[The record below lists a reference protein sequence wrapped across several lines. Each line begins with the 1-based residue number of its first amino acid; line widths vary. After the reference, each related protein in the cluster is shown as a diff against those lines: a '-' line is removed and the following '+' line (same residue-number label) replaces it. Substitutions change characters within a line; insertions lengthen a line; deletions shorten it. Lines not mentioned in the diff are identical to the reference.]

1 MLFKTAKSI
10 ILRIDEFIDTIEQG
24 IMVFRSG
31 VNDYIIQDHNNFNY
45 NLEKLHKLEANA
57 DKLRRSI
64 ESELI
69 IKSLLPAH
77 HVEILQL
84 IDKMDDIIDMAKQ
97 NLGQF
102 DAEVPMIPESLKN
115 DLIRLTETSVKT
127 AEMVIPACRAIF
139 IDPNHV
145 KDKVNKVYYFEKE
158 TDKLA
163 MDFKRKVFREMDD
176 LKLSEKFH
184 LRYFCLHIENISDK
198 AEEIADLLT
207 SMAIKFRI

>member
-10 ILRIDEFIDTIEQG
+10 ILRIDEFIDTIEQS
-24 IMVFRSG
+24 ILVFRSG
-31 VNDYIIQDHNNFNY
+31 VNDYLIKDEHNFQYNF
-45 NLEKLHKLEANA
+45 EKLDKLEARA

-64 ESELI
+64 ENELI

-84 IDKMDDIIDMAKQ
+84 IDKMDDLADMAKE

-102 DAEVPMIPESLKN
+102 DAEIPMIPGELNN
-115 DLIRLTETSVKT
+115 DLLRLTETSTKA
-127 AEMVIPACRAIF
+127 AETVIPACRAIF
-139 IDPNHV
+139 TDPNNV
-145 KDKVNKVYYFEKE
+145 KDKLNKVYYFEKE

-163 MDFKRKVFREMDD
+163 IEFKRKVFKEQPE
-176 LKLSEKFH
+176 LKLSEKIH
-184 LRYFCLHIENISDK
+184 LRYFSLHIENISDK